1 MHNQIRFAPAVLAA
15 LIAGAAFAADK
26 PVAVVNGVAIPQ
38 TQMDFVLKRQA
49 EQGGQDTPELR
60 GKIRDFLVQKEVLA
74 QEATKQGLDKDPEYL
89 NALEM
94 QKKDL
99 LGGIFVSNY
108 VKKNPVADADLHA
121 EYDKAKGEYDQQ
133 SPSDPKSAQVHV
145 RHILVKTEAEA
156 NAILAQLKKG
166 KSFEELAK
174 KNSLDE
180 PSKAQGGDLGWMQ
193 PTDLVPEFAT
203 AMMKLGKGQTSS
215 APVKTQYGYHII
227 QVEDKRTR
235 PFPSFE
241 EVKGRI
247 EQMLQGQ
254 RIEKMV
260 ADLRSK
266 AKVE

>member
-38 TQMDFVLKRQA
+38 TQMDFILKRQT
-49 EQGGQDTPELR
+49 EQGGQDSPELR

-74 QEATKQGLDKDPEYL
+74 QEAAKQGFDKDPEYL
-89 NALEM
+89 NALEVS
-94 QKKDL
+94 KKEL
-99 LGGIFVSNY
+99 LGNFFINNY
-108 VKKNPVADADLHA
+108 MKKNAVSDSDLHA
-121 EYDKAKGEYDQQ
+121 EYDKGKAEYDKMAATAPQATQ
-133 SPSDPKSAQVHV
+133 YHA

-156 NAILAQLKKG
+156 NALLAQLKKG

-174 KNSLDE
+174 KNTLDE
-180 PSKAQGGDLGWMQ
+180 GSKPQGGDLGWVQ
-193 PTDLVPEFAT
+193 TDGLVKEFGD
-203 AMMKLGKGQTSS
+203 AMAKLNKGQITQ

-227 QVEDKRTR
+227 QLEDKRVR

-241 EVKGRI
+241 EVKGQI
-247 EQMLQGQ
+247 EQKLQREQ
-254 RIEKMV
+254 LDKLL
-260 ADLRSK
+260 ADLRGK